1 MKTLGWPP
9 TYVAR
14 CPVTLFEAARGSASW
29 QNSRTVG
36 ELHMRPLGGA
46 VLHFQL
52 NDLLDGQVLFE
63 HTVRKPDAISV
74 PVERFFVIRQEN
86 ESFRGFGFRD
96 KDAAHEMKE
105 RIRKSVK
112 PFTIEC
118 ASSVTATSK
127 EQSKDKSDSTAPQT
141 EGSSHKKSE
150 ALRCESVP
158 KRSSVRSK
166 SIPRVPE
173 QSCSPQPPVETT
185 VFSSSSTKSHV
196 STKWQRLKKGLRAI
210 SQIFVSTEH
219 EMEIGY
225 PTDVKHV
232 AHIGWDGPS
241 VNGPSW
247 MDELRPAPD
256 FSLGPLSDFSQ
267 PQGPGWIHDA
277 ASAARWTSQGLF
289 ETPGLPPDP
298 PPEFTNAAD
307 SKPGKSKV
315 SSFKSKSKSKA
326 SFKSKN
332 N

>member
-14 CPVTLFEAARGSASW
+14 CPVALFEAARGSASW

-36 ELHMRPLGGA
+36 ELHMKPLGGA

-96 KDAAHEMKE
+96 KDAADEMKE
-105 RIRKSVK
+105 RIQKSVK
-112 PFTIEC
+112 PFTIQC
-118 ASSVTATSK
+118 ASSVTITTK
-127 EQSKDKSDSTAPQT
+127 DQVRDKSESTASQI
-141 EGSSHKKSE
+141 EGISQKKSV
-150 ALRCESVP
+150 LNCESVP
-158 KRSSVRSK
+158 KRSSAKSK
-166 SIPRVPE
+166 SLSRAPE
-173 QSCSPQPPVETT
+173 ESSSQQPPVGTT
-185 VFSSSSTKSHV
+185 VFSSSSTKSHS
-196 STKWQRLKKGLRAI
+196 STKWQRFKKGLKVL
-210 SQIFVSTEH
+210 SHIFVSTDH

-225 PTDVKHV
+225 PTDVRHV

-256 FSLGPLSDFSQ
+256 FSLAPLSDFGQ
-267 PQGPGWIHDA
+267 PQGPGWIYDA
-277 ASAARWTSQGLF
+277 ASAARWNSQGLS

-298 PPEFTNAAD
+298 PPEFTNVAD
-307 SKPGKSKV
+307 SKPAKSKV

-332 N
+332 

>member
-118 ASSVTATSK
+118 ASSVTATTK

-185 VFSSSSTKSHV
+185 MFSSSSTKSHV

>member
-118 ASSVTATSK
+118 ASSVTATTK
-127 EQSKDKSDSTAPQT
+127 DQAKDKSDSTTAQI

-150 ALRCESVP
+150 VLRCESVP

-166 SIPRVPE
+166 SLPRVPE
-173 QSCSPQPPVETT
+173 QSCSQQPPVETT
-185 VFSSSSTKSHV
+185 MFSSSSAKSHV
-196 STKWQRLKKGLRAI
+196 STKWQRVKKGFRAI
-210 SQIFVSTEH
+210 SQIFVSTDH

-298 PPEFTNAAD
+298 PPEFTNATD

-326 SFKSKN
+326 SFKSTKN
-332 N
+332 

>member
-36 ELHMRPLGGA
+36 ELHLRPLGGA

-96 KDAAHEMKE
+96 EDAAHEMKE
-105 RIRKSVK
+105 RIQKSVK
-112 PFTIEC
+112 PFTIDC
-118 ASSVTATSK
+118 ASSVTVTTK
-127 EQSKDKSDSTAPQT
+127 DQVKDKSDSTAPQI
-141 EGSSHKKSE
+141 EGTPRKKSV
-150 ALRCESVP
+150 LNCESVP

-166 SIPRVPE
+166 SLPRAPE
-173 QSCSPQPPVETT
+173 ESCSQQTPVGTT
-185 VFSSSSTKSHV
+185 VFSSSSTKSRA
-196 STKWQRLKKGLRAI
+196 STKWQRLKKGLRAL
-210 SQIFVSTEH
+210 SQIFVSTDH

-256 FSLGPLSDFSQ
+256 FSLAPLSDFGQ

-277 ASAARWTSQGLF
+277 SSAARWTSQGLF

>member
-185 VFSSSSTKSHV
+185 MFSSSSTKSHV